1 MRIDVLGTAGEWAGI
16 DPEGRT
22 AVVIDVLRATSTIVT
37 ALANG
42 ARAIL
47 PTSSAEDALRVAR
60 SLGRDG
66 VLLCGERQELPIEGF
81 DLGNSP
87 GEFRREV
94 VEGRTLVL
102 CTTNGTRAL
111 VSVTGT
117 RETVVA
123 SFLNLRAVVE
133 HLVRRGADPVFV
145 CAGRDGLV
153 TLEDFLCAGEAVTR
167 LASLWE
173 RTTGRRRGEAARA
186 PLELGDGAL
195 VAQALWGVWAPVRA
209 ETLAETAAGRS
220 LMAKGFAADIEA
232 CARLDAVT
240 VVPVLEGRRI
250 VAARPER
257 AEAKGA

>member
-1 MRIDVLGTAGEWAGI
+1 MRIDVLATAAEWGGI
-16 DPEGRT
+16 DREGRT
-22 AVVIDVLRATSTIVT
+22 AVVVDVLRATSTIVT

-66 VLLCGERQELPIEGF
+66 VLLCGERQELAIEGF

-87 GEFRREV
+87 NEFRREV

-111 VSVTGT
+111 LSATGA
-117 RETVVA
+117 RETVIA
-123 SFLNLRAVVE
+123 SFLNLGAVVKYLSRE
-133 HLVRRGADPVFV
+133 GTDPVFV

-153 TLEDFLCAGEAVTR
+153 SLEDLLCAGDAVMR
-167 LASLWE
+167 LASL
-173 RTTGRRRGEAARA
+173 RGRSAGRRRGEAARA

-195 VAQALWGVWAPVRA
+195 IAQALWGVWAPVRA
-209 ETLAETAAGRS
+209 DTLAETAAGRS
-220 LMAKGFAADIEA
+220 LMAKGLEADIEA
-232 CARLDAVT
+232 CARVDAFA
-240 VVPVLEGRRI
+240 VVPVLEGKRI
-250 VAARPER
+250 VAARPQR
-257 AEAKGA
+257 AGVRRA